1 MSDKVIDIDQELL
14 TRIKKSDRIALT
26 QLFDKY
32 YPKLYKFAFS
42 ISQSKEMSDEAV
54 ADVFIHLWLSKS
66 KLNVRKLRPYLFT
79 IARNNILVALKK
91 QNQHVEWLDSLQY
104 DSQILLIENVDE
116 NDKLTKAK
124 QILNRMPKQC
134 RVVFE
139 LHKLNGFKYAEIAE
153 ILKISTKTVEN
164 HMSKALKIIHQ
175 NIKVSTYP
183 VNIKKTNS

>member
-32 YPKLYKFAFS
+32 YPKHYKFAFS

-66 KLNVRKLRPYLFT
+66 KLNVRKLSPYLFT

-153 ILKISTKTVEN
+153 ILQISTKTVEN